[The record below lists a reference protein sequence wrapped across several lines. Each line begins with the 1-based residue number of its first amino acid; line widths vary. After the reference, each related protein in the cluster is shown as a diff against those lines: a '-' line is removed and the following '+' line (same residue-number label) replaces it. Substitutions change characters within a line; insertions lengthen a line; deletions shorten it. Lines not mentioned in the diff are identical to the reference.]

1 VSLFAYL
8 LRYSRGPFLLAI
20 VAGIISG
27 GTGAAFIGMVNLA
40 LDADG
45 SPGQRLIWG
54 YAALCLATLITRFV
68 SQALLYRL
76 SQGAIYHLRRRLIDG
91 ILGAPLRTVEKI
103 GTARLYSALSD
114 DVVVIADAL
123 PGLPG
128 ICSGA
133 AFVLVAIVYLVIVSP
148 VVALA
153 TGGTVV
159 VGVVLYMLMSASG
172 LGALKAAREEQDALF
187 GHFRSVTEGIKELK
201 LNRDRRTALVEQELE
216 ATAVAYRRH
225 SVFGLS
231 IYEGATG
238 GGQGVFFAFI
248 GLLLFAFPGWFALT
262 SQTLAACVLI
272 LLFAVSSL
280 QGVLVWFPAL
290 GRASVA
296 LTKIEERLASLEA
309 GDGEPATRA
318 LTATPASAG
327 KPATPAST
335 GTSASAAG
343 PASASGTPALPANG
357 FADWR
362 GIEFRGVSHVYP
374 GPTGEEFVLGP
385 LDFEFRRGEI
395 LFIVG
400 ANGSGKTTLAKVL
413 TSLYPPEAGAVWV
426 DGTEVTAANRE
437 DYRNLFSAVFSDFH
451 LFDSL
456 LGLPVPD
463 RAARAQHYLQRLQL
477 DHKVRIAG
485 DRFST
490 TALSLGQRKRLA
502 LLVAYLE
509 DRSFY
514 LFDEWA
520 ADQDPIFKDFFYR
533 ELLPELRDRNKAVV
547 VISHDDRYFYAA
559 DRLVRLDYGQIRQEE
574 IPGGQA
580 VAGRPGVESAR

>member
-1 VSLFAYL
+1 MSLFAYL
-8 LRYSRGPFLLAI
+8 LRYRRGPFLLAI
-20 VAGIISG
+20 VAGIVSG
-27 GTGAAFIGMVNLA
+27 GTGAAFIAMVNLA

-45 SPGQRLIWG
+45 APTARLIWG
-54 YAALCLATLITRFV
+54 YVALCLATLLTRFV
-68 SQALLYRL
+68 SQAMLYRL

-91 ILGAPLRTVEKI
+91 ILGAPLRTVEKT

-133 AFVLVAIVYLVIVSP
+133 AFVVVAIAYLVIVSP

-159 VGVVLYMLMSASG
+159 VGVLLYLLMSATG
-172 LGALKAAREEQDALF
+172 LGALKAARREQDVLF

-216 ATAVAYRRH
+216 RTALAYRRH
-225 SVFGLS
+225 SVVGLS
-231 IYEGATG
+231 VYEGATG
-238 GGQGVFFAFI
+238 GGQGVFFTFI
-248 GLLLFAFPGWFALT
+248 GLLLFAFPAWFALT
-262 SQTLAACVLI
+262 GQTLAACVLI

-296 LTKIEERLASLEA
+296 LATIEERLAALKPVA
-309 GDGEPATRA
+309 GEPAGPP
-318 LTATPASAG
+318 PAAG
-327 KPATPAST
+327 PGDAVRPAGVPAQAPAT
-335 GTSASAAG
+335 GTSSAA
-343 PASASGTPALPANG
+343 TNR
-357 FADWR
+357 FAGWR
-362 GIEFRGVSHVYP
+362 TISFRGVSHVYP

-395 LFIVG
+395 LFVVG

-413 TSLYPPEAGAVWV
+413 TSLYPPEAGVVQV
-426 DGTEVTAANRE
+426 DGTEVTTANRE

-456 LGLPVPD
+456 LGLPAD
-463 RAARAQHYLQRLQL
+463 RAERAQHYLRRLQL
-477 DHKVRIAG
+477 DHKVRITG

-520 ADQDPIFKDFFYR
+520 ADQDPTFKDFFYR
-533 ELLPELRDRNKAVV
+533 ELLPELRDRDKAVV
-547 VISHDDRYFYAA
+547 VISHDDRYFHAA
-559 DRLVRLDYGQIRQEE
+559 DRLVRLDYGQIREE
-574 IPGGQA
+574 EMSGGQA
-580 VAGRPGVESAR
+580 VAGRPGVESGS